1 MVEVV
6 QLLKGTESVPIN
18 VNGDLYTHAD
28 IREMKRRSGCDGIML
43 ARPALYNMSLFHK
56 EDKLPSDQSAQ
67 DKEEDMNMPLSQ
79 FQTTNHSGRY
89 GYNSP
94 LLQSRTSIIREYI
107 SHCVRYRT
115 HSKNAKY
122 VVCEMMN
129 ARRAPTNRVPFLNM
143 ALEDGQ
149 TVNAVCQC
157 RSLNDLVK
165 IWDVRDTIPLP
176 KVASDEQRCMSRDS
190 GGMGDLH
197 NYSDDYFLNP
207 QKFHSERAAAAAA
220 TAFQETKATTPGE
233 ITEEKKIEIETDGSA
248 PAAKRPKL

>member
-1 MVEVV
+1 MEVV
-6 QLLKGTESVPIN
+6 QILKGSESVPIN

-28 IREMKRRSGCDGIML
+28 IREMKRRSRCDGIML
-43 ARPALYNMSLFHK
+43 ARPALYNMSLFHR
-56 EDKLPSDQSAQ
+56 EDESSSEHCAED
-67 DKEEDMNMPLSQ
+67 EEHMPLSQ

-165 IWDVRDTIPLP
+165 IWDVRDKISLP
-176 KVASDEQRCMSRDS
+176 IASSNDRRCMSGDG

-207 QKFHSERAAAAAA
+207 EKFHSERAAAAAKVA
-220 TAFQETKATTPGE
+220 KAIPE
-233 ITEEKKIEIETDGSA
+233 ESMEEKKVEIESNCSA
-248 PAAKRPKL
+248 PVVKRPKL